1 MICLALDLGATRV
14 KWATFSG
21 DRISGSGAFP
31 TPRRPE
37 DIVNHL
43 KGSVPSTIAVAF
55 AGFARGGMIAFSPN
69 LPEYQGFPLFEFLSR
84 ETGARVIL
92 ENDANL
98 FTLGEARLGAGR
110 GGRIVLGLTL
120 GTGIGGGLVIDGEI
134 YRGAGFALEPG
145 HTIVDPDGPACGCG
159 NRGCLEA
166 IIGEKPFC
174 QRFGYESAK
183 DAFDAKDTE
192 AWDFYARWLGIGL
205 ANLVNILDPETVV
218 LGGGITGAFEL
229 FEKTLRETLADNVVE
244 WGRRKTRLARSALGD
259 EAALWGGYFLA
270 KGSGD

>member
-14 KWATFSG
+14 KWATFNG
-21 DRISGSGAFP
+21 DRISGSGTFP

-37 DIVNHL
+37 DILKHF
-43 KGSVPSTIAVAF
+43 KGSKPSTIAVAF
-55 AGFARGGMIAFSPN
+55 AGFVHENRIAFSPN
-69 LPEYQGFPLFEFLSR
+69 LPEYQGFPLSEFLSR
-84 ETGARVIL
+84 ETGARIIL
-92 ENDANL
+92 DNDANL
-98 FTLGEARLGAGR
+98 FTLGEALRGAGR
-110 GGRIVLGLTL
+110 EGRTVLGLTL
-120 GTGIGGGLVIDGEI
+120 GTGVGGGLVIEEMI

-145 HTIVDPDGPACGCG
+145 HMIVDPNGPPCACG

-166 IIGEKPFC
+166 LIGEKPFC

-205 ANLVNILDPETVV
+205 ANLVNILDPDTVL
-218 LGGGITGAFEL
+218 LGGGIAGAFEL
-229 FEKTLRETLADNVVE
+229 FEKTLKETLAANVVE
-244 WGRRKTRLARSALGD
+244 WGRRKTELAHSALGG

-270 KGSGD
+270 KGSWD